1 MKVKIRHELESRAL
15 DFGEIATTDEALC
28 DVLLMVKAWGIRF
41 EGDSYSTPDLS
52 GEFVITPAEAY
63 FEILVHAEE
72 ED

>member
-28 DVLLMVKAWGIRF
+28 DVLLMVKAWGVRF
-41 EGDSYSTPDLS
+41 EGDSTTPDVS

-63 FEILVHAEE
+63 FEILVHVEE